1 MSEKQYTYAV
11 ARIRAKELSLLNAS
25 ALEQLMQSRSYEE
38 CLTLL
43 TEKGWGDDGAV
54 ASSEALLECERKK
67 TWGLIAE
74 LADDMSAFDVF
85 LYAND
90 YHNLKAAIK
99 QVCTETEHEHIFIQQ
114 STVPP
119 DTILKAIESHDYTL
133 LPEAMRAAAKEAFEA
148 LLHTRDGQLCDML
161 LDKAA
166 LDAIYNAGKKAENP
180 LLKLYSELTV
190 AVADIKTAVRGQKT
204 GKPLALLKRALAHCD
219 TLDVNSL
226 AHAATESFDAICE
239 YLEGTAYA
247 EAIVELRTSPSA
259 FERWCDN
266 LMMRKIHPQQFNPF
280 TIGPL
285 AAYILARE
293 NEIKSV
299 RIILSGKL
307 NNLPEESIRERVR
320 EMYV

>member
-11 ARIRAKELSLLNAS
+11 ARIRSKELSLLNAS
-25 ALEQLMQSRSYEE
+25 AVEQLMASRSYKE
-38 CLTLL
+38 CLNLL
-43 TEKGWGDDGAV
+43 VEKGWGGEGDI
-54 ASSEALLECERKK
+54 ASTEELLECERKK
-67 TWGLIAE
+67 TWDLISE

-99 QVCTETEHEHIFIQQ
+99 EVCTETHHDDIFIQQ
-114 STVPP
+114 STIPP
-119 DTILKAIESHDYTL
+119 KDILNAIETHDYAL
-133 LPEAMRAAAKEAFEA
+133 LPEAMRAPAQEAFEA

-161 LDKAA
+161 VDKAA
-166 LDAIYNAGKKAENP
+166 LDAIYKAGKAAENV
-180 LLKLYSELTV
+180 LLQLYAELTV
-190 AVADIKTAVRGQKT
+190 VAADIKTAVRGQKT
-204 GKPLALLKRALAHCD
+204 GKPLELMKRALAKCE
-219 TLDVNSL
+219 TLDANRL
-226 AHAATESFDAICE
+226 AIASAEGFNAICE
-239 YLEGTAYA
+239 YLENTKYA
-247 EAIVELRTSPSA
+247 DAVTELRLSPSA

-266 LMMRKIHPQQFNPF
+266 LMIREIRPQQFNPF

-307 NNLPEESIRERVR
+307 NQLPEESIRERLR